1 MTAKE
6 KKTKFRKL
14 LRKVVAALIAIALM
28 ASSLG
33 CDKNTR
39 TRRNESRRVRVE
51 RAD

>member
-1 MTAKE
+1 MTAT
-6 KKTKFRKL
+6 KKRTKFRRL
-14 LRKVVAALIAIALM
+14 LSKIVAALIAIALM